1 MSTERPAAALP
12 SSPSSTVDRRR
23 WMQQAM
29 AAVGGAVGVTA
40 GLGSADAAAAP
51 AQAGAPAA
59 TRVANPASGVVETTA
74 GKVRG
79 FTRNGVHIFRGI
91 PYGETT
97 EGASRFLPPQP
108 PQPWTGVRSSTSWGP
123 VSPAGP
129 RAGWRNDE
137 EQFLYQWDDGFPG
150 EDMLRINVWT
160 PAPGGGTRRPVLV
173 WIHGGGFVSG
183 SSQELRPYDGEN
195 LAKRHDVVMV
205 SMNHRLNVFGFL
217 DLSQIGGDRY
227 ASSANVGMLD
237 LVQALQ
243 WVRDNISNFGGDPSN
258 VTIFGQSGGAR
269 KVSTLLAMPAA
280 RGLFHKAAV
289 FSGSHLRQIT
299 PDVSDRLA
307 HAVLQELAIGRGEFA
322 RLHQLP
328 TAQLLGGALEA
339 QRKLAAATPAGATVP
354 TWGPVVDGRVLP
366 QHAFDPAAPAISANV
381 PMLIGNTFVEFG
393 GGVNNPTAHE
403 MTTVQLRERLQ
414 PTVGARADE
423 VIAAYQQVFPAA
435 KPFEIW
441 GVIVGTRAYRAAAV
455 TQAEL
460 KAAQNAAPAYMYWF
474 GWKTPVLDGRPLAYH
489 CQDLAFWFDN
499 IDLAAQATGGTDDA
513 RDLATKMSRA
523 FVAFAR
529 TGSPNHPGIPPW
541 APFTATGRSTMI
553 FENERVTVR
562 ADPDREA
569 RRLI

>member
-1 MSTERPAAALP
+1 MRDHDSLLSAGVSLDRRGWLKQTATIVGGAAAAAAGAARPVDAAEPQAPATAGVSVTSPAAA
-12 SSPSSTVDRRR
+12 V
-23 WMQQAM
+23 
-29 AAVGGAVGVTA
+29 
-40 GLGSADAAAAP
+40 
-51 AQAGAPAA
+51 
-59 TRVANPASGVVETTA
+59 VATTA
-74 GKVRG
+74 GRVRG
-79 FTRNGVHIFRGI
+79 FSRNGVHIFRGI

-97 EGASRFLPPQP
+97 EGAGRFLPPQP
-108 PQPWTGVRSSTSWGP
+108 PKPWTGVRSSTSWGP

-137 EQFLYQWDDGFPG
+137 EQFLYQWDDGFAG

-160 PAPGGGTRRPVLV
+160 PAVGDAVRRPVLV

-195 LAKRHDVVMV
+195 LAKRHGAVLV

-237 LVQALQ
+237 LVLALQ
-243 WVRDNISNFGGDPSN
+243 WVRDNIANFGGDPSS

-269 KVSTLLAMPAA
+269 KVSTLLAMPSA

-289 FSGSHLRQIT
+289 LSGSHLRQIT
-299 PDVSDRLA
+299 PDVSDKLA
-307 HAVLQELAIGRGEFA
+307 NAVLQELSIGRGDIS
-322 RLHQLP
+322 RLHLIS
-328 TAQLLGGALEA
+328 TAQLLGAALEA
-339 QRKLAAATPAGATVP
+339 QRKLAQAATAAGTPAP
-354 TWGPVVDGRVLP
+354 NWGPVVDGRVLP
-366 QHAFDPAAPAISANV
+366 QHAFDPAAPAISAQI

-403 MTTVQLRERLQ
+403 LTLEQLRERLQ
-414 PTVGARADE
+414 PTVGARAPE
-423 VIAAYQQVFPAA
+423 VIAAYQKVFPTAR
-435 KPFEIW
+435 PFEIW
-441 GVIVGTRAYRAAAV
+441 GVISGTRAYRMAAV

-460 KAAQNAAPAYMYWF
+460 KAAQAAAPAYMYWF

-499 IDLAAQATGGTDDA
+499 IDLAAQATGGTADA
-513 RDLATKMSRA
+513 RALATTMSRA
-523 FVAFAR
+523 LVAFAR
-529 TGSPNHPGIPPW
+529 TGNPNHAGMPQW
-541 APFTATGRSTMI
+541 APFSATGRATMV
-553 FENERVTVR
+553 FENERVSVK